1 MLLDWVRRGGVGGN
15 YNFNRI
21 SLYSASSDEE
31 EELEEQQD
39 NKSTDTSWSNLLLF
53 LHPPLM
59 VEISLDKRTA
69 DEKTKKAK

>member
-21 SLYSASSDEE
+21 SLYSESSDEE
-31 EELEEQQD
+31 LKEQQQD
-39 NKSTDTSWSNLLLF
+39 NKSTDTSWSNLLLI
-53 LHPPLM
+53 LPPPLL

-69 DEKTKKAK
+69 DEKAK

>member
-21 SLYSASSDEE
+21 SLYSESSDEE
-31 EELEEQQD
+31 LKEQQQD

-53 LHPPLM
+53 LPPPLL

-69 DEKTKKAK
+69 DEKAK